1 MGRVEGKVAMIT
13 GAARGQGRSHAVRLA
28 QEGADIVAID
38 ICGSVPTAPYELGT
52 AVDLEQTADAVR
64 ALGRRVATH
73 AVDVRD
79 YPALKAAVDHSVE
92 EFGHLDIVI
101 ANAGIV
107 SFGAMVD
114 MSEETWQDMIDI
126 NLTGAWHTCK
136 AAIPRLTDGGAIVI
150 TSSIAGLTG
159 FANVG
164 HYVAAKHGL
173 VGLMRTLASELAPR
187 FIRVNTVHPTEVDT
201 PMIQNDAHYRLFR
214 PDLAT
219 PDRDDFAEAAEALHL
234 LPVRWLDPVD
244 VSNAVLFLVS
254 DEARYITG
262 VSLPIDAGMTQK

>member
-1 MGRVEGKVAMIT
+1 MGKVDGKVALIT
-13 GAARGQGRSHAVRLA
+13 GAARGQGRSHALRLA

-38 ICGSVPTAPYELGT
+38 ICGGIATAPYGLGT
-52 AVDLEQTADAVR
+52 AADLEQTAEAVR
-64 ALGRRVATH
+64 GVGRRAVTH

-79 YPALKAAVDHSVE
+79 YPALKAAVDHGVDE
-92 EFGHLDIVI
+92 LGHLDIVI

-114 MSEETWQDMIDI
+114 LTEESWRDMIDV

-136 AAIPRLTDGGAIVI
+136 AAIPRLSDGGAIVI
-150 TSSIAGLTG
+150 TSSVAGLTG

-164 HYVAAKHGL
+164 HYVAAKHGV

-214 PDLAT
+214 PDLPA
-219 PDRDDFAEAAEALHL
+219 PAREDFAEAAQAMHL
-234 LPVRWLDPVD
+234 LPIRWLDPVD

-262 VSLPIDAGMTQK
+262 VALPIDAGMTQK